1 MSETFSQGLL
11 IAGLGMGLV
20 FAMILALWGI
30 MVLLVR
36 LTNPKKKEILPVDG
50 EAAGEADILADSL
63 QGKQKLAAATAVACA
78 LKLEQAKRLPLNAK
92 SSMPSQ
98 WLINGRLQQ
107 MLIHANRGRRS

>member
-11 IAGLGMGLV
+11 ITGLGMGLV

-36 LTNPKKKEILPVDG
+36 LTNPKNKEVLPVEGETAG
-50 EAAGEADILADSL
+50 EAAILADSH
-63 QGKQKLAAATAVACA
+63 QEKQKLAAAAAVAYA
-78 LKLEQAKRLPLNAK
+78 LKLEQAKQLPLNAK
-92 SSMPSQ
+92 PAMPSQ

-107 MLIHANRGRRS
+107 TLIHARGRRS

>member
-36 LTNPKKKEILPVDG
+36 LTNPKNKEVLPVEG
-50 EAAGEADILADSL
+50 EAAGEAAILADLL
-63 QGKQKLAAATAVACA
+63 QEKQKLAAATAVACA
-78 LKLEQAKRLPLNAK
+78 LKLEQTKQLSINAK
-92 SSMPSQ
+92 PTMPSQ

-107 MLIHANRGRRS
+107 THIHARGRRS